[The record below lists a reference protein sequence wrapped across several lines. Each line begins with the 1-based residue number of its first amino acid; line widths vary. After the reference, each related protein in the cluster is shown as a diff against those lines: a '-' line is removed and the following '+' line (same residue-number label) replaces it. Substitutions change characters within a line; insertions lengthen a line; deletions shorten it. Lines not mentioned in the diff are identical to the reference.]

1 MLKKKI
7 SMLLFLSAP
16 LLIPF
21 FLSNKV
27 SASSPLIVRLSGENR
42 YETNISII
50 KKGWSEAANV
60 VLANGENYPDAL
72 CAAPLAKAKNAP
84 ILLTKTDQL
93 NDLSISELSR
103 LKTKNVYI
111 IGGTGVISNEVE
123 DQLKNLGISC
133 IRLAGINRYE
143 TSVKIAEQIGTDNGI
158 VVASGE
164 NFPDALSIAPIAA
177 EKGMPI
183 LLSSRN
189 ALPKEVSS
197 YLQDKNIPNSYVIG
211 GTAVLSSDIKTSLK
225 NAKRLSGMNRYETN
239 INIIKE
245 FENSLDFNSIYAA
258 SAQNFPD
265 ALSGSVLS
273 ANANAPIVLMDN
285 DLSEVTSDFLK
296 DQNSKT
302 INILG
307 GTGAISSNTENIL
320 KNTVKSLNITKVDTV
335 FDLAFIGEDYHFPP
349 TALVTYEDSSTKLV
363 PVKWNG
369 NTVDTSKA
377 GSYNFEGTVSGYTG
391 KVQMNLKVTEET
403 GNINGNLVNGS
414 YFAYYKDSLY
424 YVNVKDNN
432 SIYRL
437 NNSDSKIT
445 KLNSD
450 SSAYLNIVGDHIYY
464 STISDYG
471 KIYKMNLDGS
481 EKTKIIDY
489 STSYFVVIGDWIYYS
504 YKDKGIPAFY
514 KMKTDGSNN
523 TKISD
528 DEAVYINVVDNYIYY
543 SNRSDNNSIYKMK
556 IDGSERSK
564 ISTDD
569 SGSLNIADNCIYY
582 LATDGTS
589 DQNGPQYKLYK
600 INTDGTGKTK
610 ISDDCASNLNVYG
623 DWIYF
628 TNRSN
633 GDKLYKIQKDG
644 TNKTVLVNDRAA
656 QINIIGDIIFYY
668 NLNYN
673 NTYFVMKLDGTSYGR
688 FGIPTVNEKESN
700 NTFAFANEINPAQG
714 YGDATSIVGSIKGND
729 IDCFKVK
736 TAFFN
741 FPYSLNVI
749 FAAPNIGSN
758 AVIHLID
765 QDGNDIYSVQA
776 SYKGIASFSL
786 SLPSLPEER
795 TFYLKVFSPKGEL
808 IETGEYNLM
817 TYYELSI
824 D

>member
-7 SMLLFLSAP
+7 SMLLLLSAT

-21 FLSNKV
+21 FHSNKV
-27 SASSPLIVRLSGENR
+27 SASSPVIVRLSGENR
-42 YETNISII
+42 YETNISIV
-50 KKGWSEAANV
+50 KKGWSEAVNV

-93 NDLSISELSR
+93 NDLAISELSR

-123 DQLKNLGISC
+123 DQLKNLGINC

-189 ALPKEVSS
+189 ALPKEVTS

-273 ANANAPIVLMDN
+273 SNANAPIVLMDN

-307 GTGAISSNTENIL
+307 GTGAISSNTENTL

-335 FDLAFIGEDYHFPP
+335 PDLAFIGEDYHFPP

-363 PVKWNG
+363 PVKWDA

-377 GSYNFEGTVSGYTG
+377 GSYNFEGIVSGYTG

-414 YFAYYKDSLY
+414 YFAFYKDSLY

-437 NNSDSKIT
+437 NNSDNKIT

-471 KIYKMNLDGS
+471 KVYKMNLDGS
-481 EKTKIIDY
+481 EKTKIVDY
-489 STSYFVVIGDWIYYS
+489 SISYFVVVGDWIYYS

-543 SNRSDNNSIYKMK
+543 CNRSDNNSIYKMK
-556 IDGSERSK
+556 IDGSERAK
-564 ISTDD
+564 ISTDN

-600 INTDGTGKTK
+600 INTDGTGRTK

-623 DWIYF
+623 DWIYY

-644 TNKTVLVNDRAA
+644 SNKTLLVNDGAV
-656 QINIIGDIIFYY
+656 QINIIGDLIFYY

-673 NTYFVMKLDGTSYGR
+673 NTHFVMKLDGSSNGR

-700 NTFAFANEINPAQG
+700 NTLASANEINTSQG
-714 YGDATSIVGSIKGND
+714 YGDATSVVGTIKGND
-729 IDCFKVK
+729 IDYFKVK

-741 FPYSLNVI
+741 FPYYLNVI
-749 FAAPNIGSN
+749 FSAPDIGSN

-765 QDGNDIYSVQA
+765 QDSNDIYSVQA
-776 SYKGIASFSL
+776 SYKGIAFFSL

-817 TYYELSI
+817 TYYQLSI
-824 D
+824 N